1 MNKETAASFLV
12 LALLKIDN
20 SKLPLGEAIAKVKHI
35 ALDISVCFDLDE
47 VTTYGVAFMFYSYTF
62 EGIFM
67 DEEKVEE
74 LLQYKSGYYVMLKD
88 NLNFY
93 KAVDNLADKYG
104 IDTHTME
111 G

>member
-1 MNKETAASFLV
+1 MKMNKETAASFLV

-67 DEEKVEE
+67 DEEKVKE
-74 LLQYKSGYYVMLKD
+74 LLQYKSGY
-88 NLNFY
+88 LNFY